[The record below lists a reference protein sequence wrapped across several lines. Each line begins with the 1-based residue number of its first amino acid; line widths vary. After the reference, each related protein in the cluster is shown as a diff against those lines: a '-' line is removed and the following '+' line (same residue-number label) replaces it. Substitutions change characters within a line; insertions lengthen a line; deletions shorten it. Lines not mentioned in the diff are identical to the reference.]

1 MISKCEILQLY
12 PNIPIWHS
20 YSSVICI
27 YNTLSKKLFPKN
39 VMLPSFK
46 KCDILKENPVTMK
59 HNKKHVPKIVFVYK
73 SNKNSSFY
81 ENFKISSYEKKI
93 IIFQRNS
100 FFAQETFLEHDVYFV
115 KNLYTET
122 FIEKPNL
129 HSYV

>member
-12 PNIPIWHS
+12 SNIPIWHS

-27 YNTLSKKLFPKN
+27 YNTLFKKLFRKN
-39 VMLPSFK
+39 VLLPSFK

-59 HNKKHVPKIVFVYK
+59 INKKHVPKIVFVYK

-81 ENFKISSYEKKI
+81 EDFKISSYEKNIYHLSKKF
-93 IIFQRNS
+93 IFC
-100 FFAQETFLEHDVYFV
+100 T
-115 KNLYTET
+115 KNISGTRCLLRKHLYRET

-129 HSYV
+129 HSYG